1 MNYGFESKPNFGEN
15 DSYIDWQS
23 SEPIRFGAKIRTFL
37 NKAILDFWNNKITS
51 YRSWIF
57 DCSAAERRAESPV
70 YQECAPLSRSDHLV
84 RAAGVIEAGVANFG
98 RVRGCQRAAARQ
110 LNAADYALQDLLSE
124 LAMAIPKMNVKPVQ
138 QAVPVAVSQPLIA
151 EPESVV
157 TEEDGALAA

>member
-37 NKAILDFWNNKITS
+37 NKAILDFWNNKITF

-98 RVRGCQRAAARQ
+98 RVRGCQRAAARTMRSKI
-110 LNAADYALQDLLSE
+110 YCLSWQWRY
-124 LAMAIPKMNVKPVQ
+124 LK
-138 QAVPVAVSQPLIA
+138 
-151 EPESVV
+151 
-157 TEEDGALAA
+157 